1 MLALT
6 RTLAR
11 HLASIGY
18 ADLPAGAVLA
28 TKRSLLDAIGVS
40 LAASGLEPAC
50 APFAAL
56 AAEQSGP
63 CTILGFN
70 QRTTPLMAA
79 FANGALAHALD
90 YEDAYDGAPT
100 HPNAA
105 SVPVALALAQRDPSI
120 DGKQLVVALAAGC
133 DLVCRLALALREN
146 PDRYGFYTPPI
157 LGAFGAAATAAKLL
171 QLSEDQFVATLGL
184 TLVQSTFSSQ
194 WKSDPQSAVRAVR
207 DAFPAQ
213 AGLMAALLA
222 AKGVRGFEQAIE
234 GEFGLYALY
243 ARGAYDPSVLL
254 DQLGTRFLGEFISF
268 KPWPSCRGTHP
279 FVEAAFMLKQEHAL
293 GQARIEQIEGI
304 DAYGAPLNLMLM
316 EPEAQKLRPRT
327 AIDAKFSLPFCIG
340 LALAQ
345 DSVSLDDFA
354 PARLADERVLTLA
367 ARVFYSAEP
376 GTGMSDVMR
385 GKLELRIR
393 GGKTLSQRVDR
404 PLGHPD
410 NPLDEKRLLAKFV
423 DCAGRAAKPL
433 AAAQA
438 QRAATA
444 ILNIDS
450 YASARDALAALAS

>member
-1 MLALT
+1 MHAVT

-11 HLASIGY
+11 HLARITY
-18 ADLPAGAVLA
+18 ADLSGAAVLA
-28 TKRSLLDAIGVS
+28 TKRSLLDAVGVS
-40 LAASGLEPAC
+40 LGASGLEPAC
-50 APFAAL
+50 APFAML

-70 QRTTPLMAA
+70 QRATPLMAA

-105 SVPVALALAQRDPSI
+105 SVPVALALAQRDPNI
-120 DGKQLVVALAAGC
+120 DGKKLVVALAAGC

-146 PDRYGFYTPPI
+146 PDTYGFYTPPI

-171 QLSEDQFVATLGL
+171 DLCEDRIVATLGL
-184 TLVQSTFSSQ
+184 TLLQSTFSSQ

-222 AKGVRGFEQAIE
+222 AKDVRGFEEAIE

-243 ARGAYDPSVLL
+243 ARGAYDPGVLL
-254 DQLGTRFLGEFISF
+254 DQLGTRFLGELISF

-279 FVEAAFMLKQEHAL
+279 FIEAAFLLKQQRAL
-293 GQARIEQIEGI
+293 DPPGIERIERI

-316 EPEAQKLRPRT
+316 EPDAQKRRPQT
-327 AIDAKFSLPFCIG
+327 AIDAKFSLPFCIA
-340 LALAQ
+340 LALVH
-345 DSVSLDDFA
+345 DTVSLDDFA
-354 PARLADERVLTLA
+354 PARLADERVLALA
-367 ARVFYSAEP
+367 ARVFYTAEP
-376 GTGMSDVMR
+376 GAGMSDVMR

-393 GGKTLSQRVDR
+393 DGTTLSQRVDR

-410 NPLDEKRLLAKFV
+410 NPLDENRLVAKFV
-423 DCAGRAAKPL
+423 DCAGRAAMPL
-433 AAAQA
+433 APAPAH
-438 QRAATA
+438 RAASA
-444 ILNIDS
+444 LLSIDS
-450 YASARDALAALAS
+450 YASARDALAALFC